1 MQGTLAAGG
10 YVRGHSRCVLEED
23 STERKQC
30 VGGVLLVLVAV
41 ISQAY
46 VQSLMLALWA
56 HCVHRCGAGHTGCWL
71 VCVRALASCPGKG
84 LNGTETM
91 RGGHAVDACGAGVL
105 VCSRAGARV
114 DVVVTGC
121 VAGLLVW
128 VLVLAG
134 SLVRGEVRWWSGSL
148 FALSGLGW

>member
-1 MQGTLAAGG
+1 MCEGTRVVSWKRTQRNGNN
-10 YVRGHSRCVLEED
+10 VW
-23 STERKQC
+23 
-30 VGGVLLVLVAV
+30 GVCCWCLLVAV

-148 FALSGLGW
+148 FALLGGAGAGWFAGS